1 MTEKRGGR
9 ANQSSR
15 AESLGGADP
24 RARRQPQ
31 SATTDLDLAKPLV
44 VGNDGKI
51 SLEVSGALSVDSSG
65 KLVIRV
71 GNGLVV
77 APGSPISIQL
87 AIADSSLQITK
98 DGKVVARPSTSQVI
112 MDNAGGPQR
121 GRTLKEVMDREVEN
135 KAMKGVASGYC
146 ELDSSAMVPAA
157 RVPFSALPATVQLAF
172 VNDTTYNQSVVRF
185 SNDGSG
191 SSVNYVEFVNA
202 ATGVDPQVK
211 AAGSNTNID
220 LDIYAKGTGVVRAN
234 GSQVETRASKDAV
247 NGYCGLDSGAL
258 VAPGSLGTGVV
269 SGQEFLRGDQT
280 YVLDARAV
288 EAYQHSGS
296 GGAGAVYYIANCVQN
311 TALNTGAPSANVIRA
326 MPFIAP
332 ARGGTITELAFN
344 VTTGAAGNCR
354 IGIYTNTADD
364 ELYPD
369 TLLLDTGSI
378 SVASTGVKTAAT
390 SLALDPG
397 RLYWMVMVGDVAPT
411 IRTITVNNCSDILG
425 YPTAMGTAGNVGISL
440 AFTYGALPDPFGAG
454 GAYIT
459 AAPIPAI
466 AYQI

>member
-1 MTEKRGGR
+1 M
-9 ANQSSR
+9 SR
-15 AESLGGADP
+15 SLSLGGDDP
-24 RARRQPQ
+24 RNRRAPQ
-31 SATTDLDLAKPLV
+31 EALTDLDLKLPLRLNQQ
-44 VGNDGKI
+44 GQLTID
-51 SLEVSGALSVDSSG
+51 LSGALFVSPDGSIAINTS
-65 KLVIRV
+65 
-71 GNGLVV
+71 NGITT
-77 APGSPISIQL
+77 APGSPLSIQL
-87 AIADSSLQITK
+87 SIDDDSLEITPDK
-98 DGKVVARPSTSQVI
+98 KVRARPRFSQIKV
-112 MDNAGGPQR
+112 DR
-121 GRTLKEVMDREVEN
+121 RDVREVTGRNLAEVIDTETELI
-135 KAMKGVASGYC
+135 KRKGAVNGYC

-172 VNDTTYNQSVVRF
+172 VNDTTYNQNVVRF

-211 AAGSNTNID
+211 VAGSNTNID
-220 LDIYAKGTGVVRAN
+220 LDLYAKGTGVVRAN

-258 VAPGSLGTGVV
+258 VSPISLGTGVV

-296 GGAGAVYYIANCVQN
+296 GGAGAVYYIANCVQM
-311 TALNTGAPSANVIRA
+311 TALNTGAPSANVMRA

-344 VTTGAAGNCR
+344 VTTGAVGDYR

-369 TLLLDTGSI
+369 MLLLDTGSI
-378 SVASTGVKTAAT
+378 STATTGVKTASAA
-390 SLALDPG
+390 LALDAG
-397 RLYWMVMVGDVAPT
+397 RLYWMVVVGDAAPT

-425 YPTAMGTAGNVGISL
+425 YSTAMGTAGNVGISL

-454 GAYIT
+454 GSYIT

-466 AYQI
+466 AYKI